1 MLNKSMPY
9 SSDPFTENY
18 GAYNIYEALY
28 KKNGERYAQIQK
40 GLGESWKQMVARISP

>member
-18 GAYNIYEALY
+18 GANNIFEALFE
-28 KKNGERYAQIQK
+28 KNGDQT
-40 GLGESWKQMVARISP
+40 